1 MTAFIEGAAGLEET
15 STSCLISTMDKWL
28 PLPDVAEALG
38 VPVTRVRQLVREG
51 SLLARRQD
59 DGILRIP
66 AGFIQ
71 DNAVTKGLPGT
82 LTLLADAGYTTDEA
96 IDWLLREDPSLP
108 GTPLQALLDNRGR
121 EVKRRAQALGF

>member
-1 MTAFIEGAAGLEET
+1 
-15 STSCLISTMDKWL
+15 MDNWL

-66 AGFIQ
+66 ADFIHGSV
-71 DNAVTKGLPGT
+71 VTKGLPGT
-82 LTLLADAGYTTDEA
+82 LTLLADAGYSPDEA

-108 GTPLQALLDNRGR
+108 GTPLAALRDNRGK

>member
-1 MTAFIEGAAGLEET
+1 
-15 STSCLISTMDKWL
+15 MDNWL
-28 PLPDVAEALG
+28 PLPDAAEALG
-38 VPVTRVRQLVREG
+38 IPIMRVRQLVREG

-66 AGFIQ
+66 ADFNQ
-71 DNAVTKGLPGT
+71 DGAVIKGLPGT
-82 LTLLADAGYTTDEA
+82 LTLLSDAGYSPDEA

-108 GTPLQALLDNRGR
+108 GSPLQALRENRGR

>member
-1 MTAFIEGAAGLEET
+1 MEN
-15 STSCLISTMDKWL
+15 WL

-66 AGFIQ
+66 AGFVQ
-71 DNAVTKGLPGT
+71 DGMVTKGLSGT
-82 LTLLADAGYTTDEA
+82 LTLLADAGYSQEEA
-96 IDWLLREDPSLP
+96 IDWLLRDDPSLP
-108 GTPLQALLDNRGR
+108 GTPLQALRENRGK

>member
-1 MTAFIEGAAGLEET
+1 MN
-15 STSCLISTMDKWL
+15 DWL
-28 PLPDVAEALG
+28 PLPDVAQALG
-38 VPVTRVRQLVREG
+38 VPITRVRQLVREG
-51 SLLARRQD
+51 SLLARRLD

-71 DNAVTKGLPGT
+71 EGAVTKGLPGT
-82 LTLLADAGYTTDEA
+82 LTVLADAGYSPDEA

-108 GTPLQALLDNRGR
+108 GTPLQALRDNRGK